1 MNNCPQTGDS
11 LAAWESSITCLTST
25 SKTRK
30 GVTGPKHSLDSV
42 PQSCSSH
49 HWTPV
54 FFGSPHC
61 PEPFRWILEF
71 FPAPHLRWVMVFVT
85 RKMFRV
91 LLSPM
96 SSQSRKDWEHSIRYR
111 HTKSA
116 YLFIYLFIII
126 IFFFF
131 ECRFRSWLPGTGY
144 TSSFGNEVKP
154 IYLQMVPNQK
164 KKKHRVMENFQAS
177 YGHLSHLTGTLIPEM
192 LGISILEF
200 SHVVV
205 PYLWTLSFKGK
216 TFYSRI
222 HKPIKIHTSKSKIIT
237 PSPLLSNN
245 ITFSSLH
252 YFI

>member
-1 MNNCPQTGDS
+1 MKNCPQTGDS

-111 HTKSA
+111 QTKSA
-116 YLFIYLFIII
+116 DLFIYLFIII
-126 IFFFF
+126 SFLSADLDPGYQ
-131 ECRFRSWLPGTGY
+131 EQVTQVVLEMRSNPFISRWSQT
-144 TSSFGNEVKP
+144 
-154 IYLQMVPNQK
+154 K
-164 KKKHRVMENFQAS
+164 KKKAQGNGKFS
-177 YGHLSHLTGTLIPEM
+177 GIIWPFITSNWHLDSWNAGYI
-192 LGISILEF
+192 
-200 SHVVV
+200 
-205 PYLWTLSFKGK
+205 YL
-216 TFYSRI
+216 RI
-222 HKPIKIHTSKSKIIT
+222 
-237 PSPLLSNN
+237 
-245 ITFSSLH
+245 
-252 YFI
+252 